1 MGFPSPANDFAES
14 TLSMNTI
21 CGMDANKRIVETE
34 DGYAIID
41 VCRRP
46 QQGDMVLVRYD
57 GRAEFAKL
65 MGRALITDD
74 GEAIEGEALDDV
86 EVGGV
91 VTHTIID
98 LQRDYLPVI

>member
-41 VCRRP
+41 VSRHPR
-46 QQGDMVLVRYD
+46 QGDVVLIGFD
-57 GRAEFAKL
+57 GSMEFAKL
-65 MGRALITDD
+65 MGRSFITAD
-74 GEAIEGEALDDV
+74 GEAIEGEELDDV
-86 EVGGV
+86 TVAGV

-98 LQRDYLPVI
+98 LMRDEAVV